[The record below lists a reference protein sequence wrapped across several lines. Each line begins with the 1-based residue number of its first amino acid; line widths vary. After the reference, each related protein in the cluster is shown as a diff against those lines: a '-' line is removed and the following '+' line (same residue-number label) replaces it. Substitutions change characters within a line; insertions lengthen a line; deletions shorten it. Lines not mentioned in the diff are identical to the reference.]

1 MSLLCPLTAFGLRTN
16 TELSAFLLAVG
27 VGAIAQV
34 VIQIV
39 PSLRDK
45 DGRLLE
51 PATVGGVAVGL
62 PTMFLTGSLVTA

>member
-1 MSLLCPLTAFGLRTN
+1 M
-16 TELSAFLLAVG
+16 SAFLLAVG